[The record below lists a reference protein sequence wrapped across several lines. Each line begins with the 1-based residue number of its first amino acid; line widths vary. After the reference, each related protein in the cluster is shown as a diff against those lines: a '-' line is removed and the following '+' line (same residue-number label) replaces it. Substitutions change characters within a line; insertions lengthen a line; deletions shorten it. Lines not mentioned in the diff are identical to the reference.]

1 MKSMKGSL
9 NDIVLAL
16 CIFGV
21 LAIIIVPLPPFMLDF
36 FIAIN
41 IAISIVLLGTS
52 LFLNKPIDL
61 AILPTVILASTLFR
75 LALNIASTRLILS
88 TGHAGAVIDTF
99 GKIVAAGNPAVGVIL
114 FIVLTIVQ
122 FMVITK
128 GAERIAEV
136 SARFALDAM
145 PGKQMAVDGE

>member
-21 LAIIIVPLPPFMLDF
+21 LAIIIVPLPPFMLDL

-41 IAISIVLLGTS
+41 ISISIVLLGTS

-122 FMVITK
+122 FMVI
-128 GAERIAEV
+128 IIIV
-136 SARFALDAM
+136 SI
-145 PGKQMAVDGE
+145 